1 MSCFL
6 SLNTL
11 ADAKASQI
19 GESAWRLCQVQQAG
33 QTVPHSW
40 VIPATCFDETLH
52 RLVAREPLFADWPQL
67 LWQPDHSP
75 GYAVQQIARR
85 LHRPLFNLPLNF
97 PWTDLLAELDTP
109 IVRLLPSLYLGE
121 ERATIPWGQMLAA
134 PFCWAEPEALET
146 ALKQVWLSALNAK
159 SLTFWRL
166 WRSAQADTGANYPA
180 TINLAVIVQA
190 VEAAVFSGTLTVRKP
205 EMEMAIVE
213 GLPTALDE
221 CCPATFVGE
230 LPHLPHFAWQAGFQE
245 SLYRPRH
252 PTDIQSTPSIEASLY
267 KVSRSQAPLMIP
279 DGVEQQLWSV
289 AQWLTT
295 WSNAPTQ
302 IEWSI
307 NAASGVLHIAQMHTW
322 PLCPHTTQAIAPP
335 TDNPDVITGRG
346 AAPGKGQGRALV
358 LSREQPLPLSAH
370 QQIIIATEVAPD
382 WLPLLKT
389 ASGIVSEQGGLTC
402 HAAVLARELGL
413 PAIIGVQNATDRF
426 RPGEAIAVDGD
437 RGLINR
443 LPALPHTTPAPAR
456 TTSSFE
462 RTQTQIWVNLSQ
474 PETAAAIATLPL
486 AGVGLL
492 RSEWLMLPT
501 LERQH
506 PYHWLATGQK
516 ELLLKRL
523 VQQLR
528 PILEAFTPRSVRYR
542 ALDIRTSEF
551 AQLIGAPAVEPNP
564 MLGARGTFSYH
575 LQPQFFLLEL
585 ELLKRLQDEGYG
597 NIQLILPFVRTV
609 EEVIHCRRL
618 IETMGLH
625 HHPDFALWMMA
636 EVPSVLFLLPQY
648 VAAGI
653 QGIAI
658 GTHDLTQLLL
668 GIDRDQAIFTAP
680 YDETH
685 PAVQKAISQLIDTA
699 HQTDIACCLCG
710 SSPTHHPELIAA
722 AVQQQV
728 AGISVDVSVLELTT
742 QIVQQAEAAA
752 QKSGF

>member
-11 ADAKASQI
+11 AETKASQI
-19 GESAWRLCQVQQAG
+19 GESAWQLCRVQQAG
-33 QTVPHSW
+33 QIVPRSW

-52 RLVAREPLFADWPQL
+52 KLVAREPLFADWPQL
-67 LWQPDHSP
+67 LWQPDHRP
-75 GYAVQQIARR
+75 GYPVQQIARR

-97 PWTDLLAELDTP
+97 PWTDLLSAIDTP
-109 IVRLLPSLYLGE
+109 IVRLCPSLWLGE
-121 ERATIPWGQMLAA
+121 GIATIPWGQMLAA
-134 PFCWAEPEALET
+134 PLCWAEPEALET
-146 ALKQVWLSALNAK
+146 ALKQVWLSALDAK

-166 WRSAQADTGANYPA
+166 WRSAQANTGAHYPA

-190 VEAAVFSGTLTVRKP
+190 VETAAFSGTLTVRQSAV
-205 EMEMAIVE
+205 EIAAVE
-213 GLPTALDE
+213 GVSPALDE

-230 LPHLPHFAWQAGFQE
+230 LPYIPHFAWQAGFQE
-245 SLYRPRH
+245 SLYRPRQ
-252 PTDIQSTPSIEASLY
+252 PTNIQSTPSIEASLY
-267 KVSRSQAPLMIP
+267 KVSRSQAQLTIP
-279 DGVEQQLWSV
+279 DTVEQQLWSV

-295 WSNAPTQ
+295 WSDAPTQ

-307 NAASGVLHIAQMHTW
+307 NAESGALHIAQVHGW
-322 PLCPHTTQAIAPP
+322 PLCAYAAHAIAPP
-335 TDNPDVITGRG
+335 TDNPDVITGRA
-346 AAPGKGQGRALV
+346 AAPGQGQGRALV

-370 QQIIIATEVAPD
+370 QQIIIAAEVAPD

-389 ASGIVSEQGGLTC
+389 ARGIVSEQGGLTC

-413 PAIIGVQNATDRF
+413 PAIIGVQNATERF
-426 RPGEAIAVDGD
+426 RPGEALAVDGD

-443 LPALPHTTPAPAR
+443 LPDLPDTTNTPSR
-456 TTSSFE
+456 GKSSFE
-462 RTQTQIWVNLSQ
+462 PTQTQIWVNLSQ
-474 PETAAAIATLPL
+474 PETAAAIAALPL

-523 VQQLR
+523 VKQLR
-528 PILEAFTPRSVRYR
+528 PILEAFTPRPVRYR
-542 ALDIRTSEF
+542 TLDIRTSEF

-609 EEVIHCRRL
+609 EEVIHCRSL
-618 IETMGLH
+618 VETVGLH

-685 PAVQKAISQLIDTA
+685 PAVQMAIAQLIDKA
-699 HQTDIACCLCG
+699 HQTDIACYLCG
-710 SSPTHHPELIAA
+710 ASPTHHPEFITA
-722 AVQQQV
+722 AVQQQI

-742 QIVQQAEAAA
+742 QIIQQAETAMR
-752 QKSGF
+752 QSIS